1 MTNLE
6 NVNTPIEKKENSEIP
21 SSKIDFL
28 HDGNSNAQILIP
40 SKELLNKNYN
50 KKEINTLKNNI
61 INSGTSSKNK
71 IKKDNDLHSTDNIFI
86 LEEENSIL
94 KKKIKKKK
102 KVKEKL
108 YIVDNIDNIFSKFSE
123 PKFKLIIQEYI
134 LYGIVILVC
143 IYYWIFLF
151 LTTTKFEQNYCYTS
165 LDQFDSCSY
174 EQICNKINNKLTII
188 LYNYTHNPQVDNF
201 ENYDELLIEENRKI
215 NEYYRPF
222 FLRYVNLLTRNKM
235 FAKIQMNSMDDK
247 LNFAILM
254 SHKEKWNIFI
264 RYFCFCHFENYYIMI
279 IIVMAV
285 GGGLGS
291 IFFGILSDIYGR
303 RTIIRVTLLI
313 CTITT
318 MAIYTYCIILDCFYN
333 IILKDYKDN
342 NRIIG
347 DDDSFSIILSDLYA
361 QNKIR
366 EKFDKYFIF
375 LLTIIFLLSS
385 GLWPTLKLCLS
396 LLVEN
401 SKSDSEVL
409 INFRRYNLVFGGLP
423 LLVTSLLLPNINNF
437 TITILILSILYLL
450 AFIYSC
456 FFLEESIRYYYEYC
470 EWKKLTDVVLKLYK
484 TDLKDFKT
492 VNEFQLK
499 KFQKKENLK
508 NFKNST
514 RKMILFMKNIKNNN
528 DNNNTVLF
536 RNSYY
541 NDIVEKNIA
550 LNRNLKRNTDFIIKL
565 DDVKSNPFLLLT
577 SLNSN
582 RSFKNSKIIII
593 IMLILLYIVLDL
605 FQKELLEPPF
615 YTVKEFYLDPNC
627 NYILNSVTFIYLII
641 NISSNYFYYALYRI
655 DCFRT
660 SVMLSL
666 LFVIFLIYIY
676 HKENVKE
683 KDSLMNVNVYNFY
696 MLTYYYRD
704 TRSNLLLFIIF
715 LIYFALNGVIFY
727 IYLIML
733 KISKTIY
740 RCTFFSIHSIAII
753 LSMIICE
760 SIYYNMED
768 YYLFLSSL
776 VLLSLI
782 AYNFLSEFKELLHI
796 MNDLKIDIFRQSK
809 NKPEKE
815 KND

>member
-6 NVNTPIEKKENSEIP
+6 NVNTHDEKKENSEIP

-28 HDGNSNAQILIP
+28 HDGNSNNQILIP
-40 SKELLNKNYN
+40 SKEILNKNDK
-50 KKEINTLKNNI
+50 KKEIYTLKNNI
-61 INSGTSSKNK
+61 INSGTSSENK
-71 IKKDNDLHSTDNIFI
+71 IKKDNDLHSIDNLFP

-102 KVKEKL
+102 NVKEKL
-108 YIVDNIDNIFSKFSE
+108 YIVDNINNIFSKFSA

-165 LDQFDSCSY
+165 FDQFDSCSY
-174 EQICNKINNKLTII
+174 EQICKKIDNKLSII
-188 LYNYTHNPQVDNF
+188 LYNHTHNPKDDSI
-201 ENYDELLIEENRKI
+201 ENYDEQLKEENRKM

-235 FAKIQMNSMDDK
+235 FSKMQMDSMDDK
-247 LNFAILM
+247 LNFAILI

-279 IIVMAV
+279 ITMMAF

-303 RTIIRVTLLI
+303 RTIIRVTLFI
-313 CTITT
+313 CTITNI
-318 MAIYTYCIILDCFYN
+318 AIYTYCILLDCFYN
-333 IILKDYKDN
+333 ILLKEYKDN
-342 NRIIG
+342 NKIIMEE
-347 DDDSFSIILSDLYA
+347 DYFSNIISDLYA
-361 QNKIR
+361 QNIIR

-375 LLTIIFLLSS
+375 LLVIIFLLSS

-409 INFRRYNLVFGGLP
+409 INFRRYNFVFGGLP
-423 LLVTSLLLPNINNF
+423 LFVTSLLLPNINNF
-437 TITILILSILYLL
+437 TTTILILSILYLL

-456 FFLEESIRYYYEYC
+456 CFLEESIRYYYEYC

-484 TDLKDFKT
+484 NDLKDFKT
-492 VNEFQLK
+492 LNEFQLK
-499 KFQKKENLK
+499 KFQKKEDLK

-528 DNNNTVLF
+528 DNNNTFIF

-541 NDIVEKNIA
+541 NDIVEKNKA

-582 RSFKNSKIIII
+582 RSFKNSKILII
-593 IMLILLYIVLDL
+593 IMLVLLYIVLDL
-605 FQKELLEPPF
+605 FQKELLEPP
-615 YTVKEFYLDPNC
+615 YYSVKDFYLDKNY
-627 NYILNSVTFIYLII
+627 NYILNSITFIYLVI
-641 NISSNYFYYALYRI
+641 NILSNYFYYALYRI
-655 DCFRT
+655 DCFKT

-666 LFVIFLIYIY
+666 LIIIFLTIIY
-676 HKENVKE
+676 HNENIKE
-683 KDSLMNVNVYNFY
+683 KDLLMNINVYNFY
-696 MLTYYYRD
+696 MLTYYLRD
-704 TRSNLLLFIIF
+704 TRTNLLLFIIF
-715 LIYFALNGVIFY
+715 LIYFALNGVLFY

-753 LSMIICE
+753 VSMIISE
-760 SIYYNMED
+760 NIYYNMED
-768 YYLFLSSL
+768 YFLFLSSL

-782 AYNFLSEFKELLHI
+782 TYNFLSEFKELLHI
-796 MNDLKIDIFRQSK
+796 MNDLKIDIFRESK